1 MTAAPGTSHP
11 RRRTPVVVAVIVAV
25 VAVIYIVG
33 VSLYALTESNFSRD
47 GCQVDPRGDAIL
59 LSFSPEG
66 MDAAADRLIADLRVE
81 DLGPADGGGGS
92 PASQVTVVVLNNDG
106 PTTFEFPE
114 GTIPVPVTLRL
125 ITDGDVEQWPF
136 DTHAVDVGIVSLQG
150 TGDEVRP
157 VATELCGTTHVPGW
171 SFESTTIPGTD
182 ELVINGERVDQ
193 VRVTASRSP
202 ATVTFGIVILALMV
216 VLPVLALTVATI
228 AFIGARKVEAT
239 LTSWMAAML
248 FATVPLRTFL
258 PGSPPI
264 GSWIDFLVVLWV
276 VAGLVAAL
284 ALYVA
289 AWIRWAPPG
298 GRPTS

>member
-1 MTAAPGTSHP
+1 MTAAPGASPT
-11 RRRTPVVVAVIVAV
+11 RRRPRVVVAVIVAM
-25 VAVIYIVG
+25 VAAVYIIG
-33 VSLYALTESNFSRD
+33 VSLYAFTESNFSRD
-47 GCQVDPRGDAIL
+47 GCQADPQGDAIL
-59 LSFSPEG
+59 ISFSPEG
-66 MDAAADRLIADLRVE
+66 MDAAADRLVADLRVE

-92 PASQVTVVVLNNDG
+92 PSSTITVVVLNNDG

-136 DTHAVDVGIVSLQG
+136 DTHSVNVGIVSLQG
-150 TGDEVRP
+150 TGDDIRP
-157 VATELCGTTHVPGW
+157 VPTELCGTTHVPGW
-171 SFESTTIPGTD
+171 SFAGTSIPGTD
-182 ELVINGERVDQ
+182 QLVINGERVDQ
-193 VRVTASRSP
+193 VRITASRSP
-202 ATVTFGIVILALMV
+202 ATVTFGIVILALMM
-216 VLPVLALTVATI
+216 VLPVLALTVATL

-264 GSWIDFLVVLWV
+264 GSWVDFLVVIWV

-289 AWIRWAPPG
+289 AWIRWAPAG
-298 GRPTS
+298 GRSPT